1 MPYLV
6 TSAATI
12 RDLVA
17 VICNFAQT
25 NGWTVV
31 YDQAAAKGQIGLSK
45 GNCHVALGEERN
57 SADTA
62 TNTFTRVNAITGS
75 VTSDQWL
82 VMALATTGLTAGNTR
97 YWGHPGSLVT
107 AWNSDGRVAVNDLTG
122 PMNTVWL
129 FTDSPS
135 TAIHVVVLSAA
146 NRYQHFSFGVLDKR
160 GLTHADCAYA
170 VGQLTTWI
178 PTANDANGGFI
189 NNLNRPNNP
198 PNDGHTWGFFSGN
211 RGFSYDNRNYMIP
224 AGVLN
229 TSLGFV
235 DGPFVTRDITG
246 SFDPY
251 VTLDPTPDGGAMLNI
266 MSGVRNQNVLGGVP
280 LFSMPTLHFRTISG
294 LLYQYLGDLP
304 FIRLCHLGTMN
315 PETIIKYGSEEWQ
328 LFPWKQKGSLSS
340 AAGGN
345 SPQPVVN
352 TLDYAFAY
360 KLIP

>member
-17 VICNFAQT
+17 VIRNFAQT

-45 GNCHVALGEERN
+45 SNCHVAIGEARN
-57 SADTA
+57 SGDTA
-62 TNTFTRVNAITGS
+62 VFTTTRTNAITGGT
-75 VTSDQWL
+75 VNDQEL
-82 VMALATTGLTAGNTR
+82 IMALSTTGLTAGNTK

-107 AWNSDGRVAVNDLTG
+107 AWNTDGRVIANDLTG

-135 TAIHVVVLSAA
+135 TAIHVVVLCAA

-160 GLTHADCAYA
+160 GLTHPDCAYA
-170 VGQLTTWI
+170 VGQLTTWV
-178 PTANDANGGFI
+178 PSSNDANGGRI
-189 NNLNRPNNP
+189 NDMAYSNSAGAI
-198 PNDGHTWGFFSGN
+198 GHTYGHISGN
-211 RGFSYDNRNYMIP
+211 RGFSYDSRNFMIP
-224 AGVLN
+224 SGVLN
-229 TSLGFV
+229 TSLGFAG
-235 DGPFVTRDITG
+235 GPFVTRNIVG
-246 SFDPY
+246 SFDVQTNIEP
-251 VTLDPTPDGGAMLNI
+251 PIDGGAHLTFMTGI
-266 MSGVRNQNVLGGVP
+266 RNQNILGGVP
-280 LFSMPTLHFRTISG
+280 LFSMPVIHNQDISG
-294 LLYQYLGDLP
+294 QLMQYLGDLP
-304 FIRLCHLGTMN
+304 FIRLAHLGTMN

-328 LFPWKQKGSLSS
+328 LFPWRQKGSL
-340 AAGGN
+340 AASYAGN
-345 SPQPVVN
+345 APQPVVN